1 MLGEREDHIQ
11 LLEEQVYPGERGE
24 LEALVEAEDGL
35 GGVVTG
41 LTRALHTIQVSAGD
55 GTHNLPPDTLGNLG
69 MAGPCMVTPGLWA
82 RWSDGLECP
91 TCLLPT
97 S

>member
-41 LTRALHTIQVSAGD
+41 LTRALHTIQVSG
-55 GTHNLPPDTLGNLG
+55 GGWHP
-69 MAGPCMVTPGLWA
+69 
-82 RWSDGLECP
+82 
-91 TCLLPT
+91 
-97 S
+97 